1 MSQPSVIGIDL
12 GKRLFHVVALDE
24 RGARV
29 LERRCTRSGLMRLLG
44 RLERCRVAMEACA
57 TSHYWGRR
65 LSELGHEVVLLPP
78 QHVKPYRRG
87 QKNDLR
93 DAAAIAEAASRAGIP
108 AVAVKTEAQQLLATL
123 VRIRAGQVR
132 TRTAIANRLRAHLAE
147 FGQVLPRGLGPLRSR
162 LREVFGG
169 DDGPRAALPVPP
181 ALLALLQPLYQQ
193 LCLLDA
199 HIAALDEM
207 LARRAREDETLRRLC
222 TIPGIGPVT
231 AATFAAAVG
240 APGRFRMAARPPPGW
255 AWCPVSTP
263 RAGGFASAGS
273 PSTATRISAAAW
285 STPLAPSGVCGT
297 PLPALSANGYG
308 VWAHAAIPMST
319 WSHWPI
325 AWHASPGR
333 SWPREG
339 ASNPN
344 VPRPPTAHSA
354 ERI

>member
-147 FGQVLPRGLGPLRSR
+147 FGQVLPQGLGPLRRR
-162 LREVFGG
+162 LREIFGG

-199 HIAALDEM
+199 HIAVLDEM

-240 APGRFRMAARPPPGW
+240 TPGRFRNG
-255 AWCPVSTP
+255 
-263 RAGGFASAGS
+263 RA
-273 PSTATRISAAAW
+273 AAAW
-285 STPLAPSGVCGT
+285 LGLVPRQHTTGGRVRLGRITKHGNTYLRSCLV
-297 PLPALSANGYG
+297 
-308 VWAHAAIPMST
+308 HAARALWRVRHTLAGPLGQWLRRLGT
-319 WSHWPI
+319 RCH
-325 AWHASPGR
+325 
-333 SWPREG
+333 
-339 ASNPN
+339 PN
-344 VPRPPTAHSA
+344 VAVVALANRLARLAWAVMAQGGHFQPQRAAATHGALG
-354 ERI
+354 